1 MGHYLTALRF
11 LTILPLPA
19 GSRFEQGDLG
29 RSTAW
34 FPLAG
39 LTIGALLLVSDHLL
53 SFMFPRHV
61 TVALLIALLALVT
74 GALHLDGLAD
84 VCDGLAARGDR
95 ERFLAVMKD
104 SRVGAVGVVGL
115 VIGIGLKYAALL
127 AVPAGLAW
135 QAVLLFPALAR
146 FTMVL
151 VMAGAPSAR
160 SDGLGAVFVAGI
172 DRRHLLTAS
181 LTVLPLCWLAAGMRG
196 IVALAVLCLWGMA
209 VRRYFSGRL
218 GGITGDIVGF
228 SGETAEIL
236 CLLCLAAAF

>member
-19 GSRFEQGDLG
+19 GSRFESGDLG

-39 LTIGALLLVSDHLL
+39 LTLGALLLLADQAL
-53 SFMFPRHV
+53 SPLFPRHL
-61 TVALLIALLALVT
+61 TDALLIALLAVLT

-84 VCDGLAARGDR
+84 VCDGLAARGST

-115 VIGIGLKYAALL
+115 VTGIGLKYAALL
-127 AVPAGLAW
+127 AVSTGMRW
-135 QAVLLFPALAR
+135 QALLLVPALAR
-146 FTMVL
+146 FSMVL
-151 VMAGAPSAR
+151 VMAGAASAR
-160 SDGLGAVFVAGI
+160 HDGLGAAFVAGI
-172 DRRHLLTAS
+172 GRTQLLLAS
-181 LTVLPLCWLAAGMRG
+181 FTVLPLCWFIAGPRG
-196 IVALAVLCLWGMA
+196 MVALLVVCLWGTA
-209 VRRYFSGRL
+209 VRGYFSQRL

-228 SGETAEIL
+228 GGETAEVA